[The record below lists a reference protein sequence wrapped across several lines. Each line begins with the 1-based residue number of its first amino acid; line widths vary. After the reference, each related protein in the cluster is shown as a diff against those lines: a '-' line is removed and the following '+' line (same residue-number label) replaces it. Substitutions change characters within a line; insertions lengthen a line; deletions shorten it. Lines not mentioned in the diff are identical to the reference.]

1 MKKILAL
8 LLPPPLRH
16 LVPGWTPPANVAV
29 VRLVGIIGAA
39 SPLRGGID
47 LASVAGS
54 IEAAFSMTGVKA
66 VALSIN
72 SPGGSPVQSSLIY
85 KRIRALAAEKN
96 LPVYAFAED
105 VAASGGYMLACAA
118 DEIYADE
125 SSIVGSIG
133 VVSAGFGFTGLIDKL
148 GVERRVHTSGESK
161 SMLDPF
167 KPENPD
173 DVKRLKALQRDVH
186 ENFKGLVRRA
196 RGTRLV
202 EPSEGLFTGEFW
214 AASGAL
220 ERGLIDG
227 IGDLR
232 SVMREKFG
240 SEVKLRVVGR
250 KKPFWRRG
258 IGLSAASASL
268 HRPEGA
274 HSASIGEGF
283 AHGIL
288 GAVEIRSLWGRFG
301 L

>member
-1 MKKILAL
+1 MKKIVAP
-8 LLPPPLRH
+8 LLPPPLRRRF
-16 LVPGWTPPANVAV
+16 LPDWTPPCTVAV
-29 VRLVGIIGAA
+29 VRLTGVIGAV

-47 LASVAGS
+47 LASVAGAL
-54 IEAAFSMTGVKA
+54 ETAFSMRGVKA
-66 VALSIN
+66 VALAIN

-85 KRIRALAAEKN
+85 KRIRALAEEKS

-167 KPENPD
+167 KPENPE
-173 DVKRLKALQRDVH
+173 DVKRLEALQRDVH
-186 ENFKGLVRRA
+186 ETFKDLVRRS
-196 RGTRLV
+196 RGAKLV

-214 AASGAL
+214 AASGAR

-232 SVMREKFG
+232 SVMRQKYG
-240 SEVKLRVVGR
+240 KEVRLKVVGGR
-250 KKPFWRRG
+250 KPFWRRG
-258 IGLSAASASL
+258 IGLSQSGRLAGSA
-268 HRPEGA
+268 G
-274 HSASIGEGF
+274 IGEGF
-283 AHGIL
+283 AL
-288 GAVEIRSLWGRFG
+288 GLLSAVETRFIWNRFG